1 MIEEFRN
8 NGYSL
13 EYVDDSLKSDFE
25 IVLEAVQHD
34 GYELKYADDKLID
47 SLDE

>member
-13 EYVDDSLKSDFE
+13 EYVEDSLNKNR
-25 IVLEAVQHD
+25 LNPL
-34 GYELKYADDKLID
+34 LKNCT
-47 SLDE
+47 

>member
-1 MIEEFRN
+1 MNKKSPEYKLLIEEFRN

-34 GYELKYADDKLID
+34 GYERI
-47 SLDE
+47 